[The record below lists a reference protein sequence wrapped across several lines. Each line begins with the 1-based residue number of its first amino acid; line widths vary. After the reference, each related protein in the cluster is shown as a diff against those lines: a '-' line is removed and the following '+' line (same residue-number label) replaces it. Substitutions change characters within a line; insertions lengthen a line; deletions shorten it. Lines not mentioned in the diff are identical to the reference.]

1 MVACD
6 TDSPLCLQP
15 LLITPTGYL
24 PFDKTGDWMYHAV
37 EIVSLCAVGT
47 LLFGFFGPLKS
58 TYEDKFDK
66 FGNQPPV
73 PPQYGFVYVLVPALV
88 MAILFHPNLNKEFFS
103 DTCWTFS
110 MYLEAV
116 AMMPQIYMFHKQAAE
131 ESGLVDAIIGHTTF
145 ALGFSRIFELIFWV
159 GSFKE
164 LADHAGG
171 KMPGY
176 IVLLS
181 QLGHMV
187 IMADFFYYYF
197 VSVSRGAPME
207 LPQSGF
213 VAAAV

>member
-1 MVACD
+1 
-6 TDSPLCLQP
+6 
-15 LLITPTGYL
+15 
-24 PFDKTGDWMYHAV
+24 MYHAV
-37 EIVSLCAVGT
+37 ELISLGAVGT
-47 LLFGFFGPLKS
+47 LLFGIFGPLKS

-73 PPQYGFVYVLVPALV
+73 PAKFGYVYLMAPALV
-88 MAILFHPNLNKEFFS
+88 LALFFHPNLNKEFFS

-116 AMMPQIYMFHKQAAE
+116 AMLPQIYMFHKQASE
-131 ESGLVDAIIGHTTF
+131 ESGPVDAIIGHTTF

-164 LADHAGG
+164 LADHSGG
-171 KMPGY
+171 KAPGY

-197 VSVSRGAPME
+197 VSVSKGEPME
-207 LPQSGF
+207 LPK
-213 VAAAV
+213 AVFSSTNV